1 MRLPARGA
9 YRRRLAGLGSTMREL
24 LFGVIAGPL
33 MALALLLL
41 AGQPVEGRPVV
52 ALFPPGSG
60 ETQMIAAIAAS
71 GGAVLALSPS
81 RPVAVSTAE
90 TAGHAGR
97 LYAAGAWLVLD
108 ASLAKLCMDLR
119 TVSGSGR

>member
-1 MRLPARGA
+1 
-9 YRRRLAGLGSTMREL
+9 MREL
-24 LFGVIAGPL
+24 LFGLIVGPL

-60 ETQMIAAIAAS
+60 ESQMIAAIAAA
-71 GGAVLALSPS
+71 GGAVLALSSS
-81 RPVAVSTAE
+81 RPVSVSTAE
-90 TAGHAGR
+90 TTDYAGR

-108 ASLAKLCMDLR
+108 AGLAKLCVDVR
-119 TVSGSGR
+119 TVPGSSR

>member
-1 MRLPARGA
+1 
-9 YRRRLAGLGSTMREL
+9 MREL
-24 LFGVIAGPL
+24 LFGLIVGPL

-41 AGQPVEGRPVV
+41 AGQPVEGQPVV

-60 ETQMIAAIAAS
+60 ESRMIAAIAAS
-71 GGAVLALSPS
+71 GGAILALSSS

-90 TAGHAGR
+90 TADYAGK

-108 ASLAKLCMDLR
+108 ASLAKLCMDVGA
-119 TVSGSGR
+119 VSGSRP